1 MSNLILAPFEP
12 DFGDIAH
19 EVARFEVLYAGKRE
33 LESEIENAIW
43 EIDRIATSELK
54 SAEEALQE
62 ANLEC
67 ATIRARLTRAAG
79 GMLII
84 ILTCAWCI
92 SDIMNKSAS
101 SVVKRS
107 RVQTIQ

>member
-12 DFGDIAH
+12 DFRDITQ
-19 EVARFEVLYAGKRE
+19 EIARFEALYAGKRE

-54 SAEEALQE
+54 SAEKELKE

-79 GMLII
+79 GMLLII
-84 ILTCAWCI
+84 VYAQYI
-92 SDIMNKSAS
+92 SDITLKSVSNA
-101 SVVKRS
+101 VKRS

>member
-12 DFGDIAH
+12 DVRDIAH
-19 EVARFEVLYAGKRE
+19 DVARFEALYAGKRE

-43 EIDRIATSELK
+43 EIDRVATSELR
-54 SAEEALQE
+54 SAEEELQE
-62 ANLEC
+62 TNLEC

-79 GMLII
+79 GMLLII
-84 ILTCAWCI
+84 VCARCI
-92 SDIMNKSAS
+92 SDIMIKSAS
-101 SVVKRS
+101 SVAKRS